1 MNTYQLAD
9 HRKTTGW
16 IPQVNDVN
24 GVNFYGMR
32 PVEVAAQAG
41 DLKEFREIIAHPDF
55 DPKGVR
61 VRYFANVLR
70 DYRGE
75 HEDVVAYNQLL
86 PFIEAV
92 EQMAVVKV
100 GELNGFTAGQRI
112 SAQDVQ
118 DSPPRIYT
126 GIIESVWSD
135 ATAYVRWDY
144 NLNFTAE
151 RHLVR
156 NGRVELHNL
165 RRMS

>member
-1 MNTYQLAD
+1 MNTYQLAG

-16 IPQVNDVN
+16 IPQENDVN
-24 GVNFYGMR
+24 GVNSYGMR

-55 DPKGVR
+55 DPKGAR

-75 HEDVVAYNQLL
+75 REDVLAYYQLL
-86 PFIEAV
+86 PLVATV

-100 GELNGFTAGQRI
+100 DELNGFKAEQRI

-118 DSPPRIYT
+118 DSPPQVYT
-126 GIIESVWSD
+126 GTIESVWSD